1 VDARDNRIPG
11 IRCVK
16 GQQQKSKESMKKLS
30 IIVAAM
36 CLSVVAA
43 LGQAKTTEALQKEFD
58 TSLSLY
64 FYKNTLRML
73 NQSENKEFD
82 EMVKNI
88 EKMKFLMVDKSS
100 RGFGKQEYQDLIGN
114 YKAEDYEAMMSS
126 RHQGKNFDIYIR
138 DKKGS
143 KLGTV
148 VLVNDSTNLYVLD
161 IVGTI
166 DVSKAG
172 ALFSTL
178 DSNTDIGKQI
188 RGFVDTKNRAKETN
202 RD

>member
-1 VDARDNRIPG
+1 MPG
-11 IRCVK
+11 MIGFLASAVLKGSKQKIR
-16 GQQQKSKESMKKLS
+16 ESMKKLS
-30 IIVAAM
+30 I
-36 CLSVVAA
+36 VVAA
-43 LGQAKTTEALQKEFD
+43 LVFSSAAAFAQAKTTEALQKDFD

-100 RGFGKQEYQDLIGN
+100 RGFGKQEYQKLLGD
-114 YKAEDYEAMMSS
+114 YRSEDYEAMMTS

-138 DKKGS
+138 DRKGS

-148 VLVNDSTNLYVLD
+148 ILVNDSTNLYVLD